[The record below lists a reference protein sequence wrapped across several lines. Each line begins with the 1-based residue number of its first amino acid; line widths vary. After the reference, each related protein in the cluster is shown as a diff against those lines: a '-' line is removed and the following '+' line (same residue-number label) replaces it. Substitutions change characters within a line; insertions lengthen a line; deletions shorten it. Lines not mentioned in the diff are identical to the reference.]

1 MMVVDFLFVRFS
13 VSVVIDVT
21 GQRKLKGKADE
32 DILTITIV
40 LR

>member
-1 MMVVDFLFVRFS
+1 MMVDFLFVCFS

-21 GQRKLKGKADE
+21 GQRKLKGKSDE

-40 LR
+40 PR